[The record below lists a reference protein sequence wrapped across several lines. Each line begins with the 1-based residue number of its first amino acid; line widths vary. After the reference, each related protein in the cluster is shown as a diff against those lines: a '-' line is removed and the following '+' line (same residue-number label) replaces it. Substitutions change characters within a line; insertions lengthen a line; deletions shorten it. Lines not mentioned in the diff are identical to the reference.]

1 MGISKKNSTYDTKI
15 KRVFN
20 IVFDK
25 KRGNNMDYSLN
36 SIEECLKI
44 MDKMKLMCNEDDDI
58 EVFDAALYKVSME
71 GDMSVIERL
80 CNILDDKTEG
90 PCSAMEDILNTIFYI
105 SEKYKQL
112 EQGIYIFLSNSY
124 KMIKYAVDWYTMFHT
139 MVLNTPDL
147 YEYYISAINKLDKQN
162 LEILFHTL
170 DNIKKEDIE
179 KNNGENFFKEK
190 VDFII
195 KSIK

>member
-1 MGISKKNSTYDTKI
+1 
-15 KRVFN
+15 
-20 IVFDK
+20 
-25 KRGNNMDYSLN
+25 MDYSLN
-36 SIEECLKI
+36 SIEQCLQI

-58 EVFDAALYKVSME
+58 EIFDEALYKVRTE
-71 GDMSVIERL
+71 ADMSAIERL

-124 KMIKYAVDWYTMFHT
+124 KMIKYAVDWYEMFHR
-139 MVLNTPDL
+139 MVLWTPNL
-147 YEYYISAINKLDKQN
+147 YEYYISAIKRLDKQN
-162 LEILFHTL
+162 LEILLHTL
-170 DNIKKEDIE
+170 HNIKKEDIE
-179 KNNGENFFKEK
+179 KDNGKNFFEEK

>member
-1 MGISKKNSTYDTKI
+1 
-15 KRVFN
+15 
-20 IVFDK
+20 
-25 KRGNNMDYSLN
+25 MDYSLN

-147 YEYYISAINKLDKQN
+147 YEYYISAIKRLDKQN
-162 LEILFHTL
+162 LEIVLHTL
-170 DNIKKEDIE
+170 YDIE
-179 KNNGENFFKEK
+179 KYDEEGYYKEHI
-190 VDFII
+190 DFII